1 MATYQFNVV
10 KSILQKSIFDENVIH
25 IILTAYWKNLKNKY
39 KDLVDW
45 INIDKLNWEQLSSNP
60 NAIYLLEIRNEF
72 ENCLSI
78 KAYNNLRDKICWDN
92 LSLNPNAIEL
102 LTNNKDKLDKKAL
115 LFLFG
120 HGLIT
125 FFKNEDDIDKIWD
138 LINNDEYNNKDV
150 EKLLIYWGDL
160 SKNPNAI
167 ELLTNNQDKI
177 CWYELTKNPNAIDL
191 LKNNQDKIYW
201 DNLCLNPN
209 AIELLTNNQDKIDW
223 DNLCLNPNAIDLLKE
238 NQDEIDWYYLSSNP
252 SIFEDEPMP
261 II

>member
-102 LTNNKDKLDKKAL
+102 LTNNQHK
-115 LFLFG
+115 
-120 HGLIT
+120 
-125 FFKNEDDIDKIWD
+125 IDW
-138 LINNDEYNNKDV
+138 ER
-150 EKLLIYWGDL
+150 L
-160 SKNPNAI
+160 SS
-167 ELLTNNQDKI
+167 
-177 CWYELTKNPNAIDL
+177 
-191 LKNNQDKIYW
+191 
-201 DNLCLNPN
+201 NPN

-223 DNLCLNPNAIDLLKE
+223 ESLSANPNAIHLLK
-238 NQDEIDWYYLSSNP
+238 NNVDEIDWYYLSVNP

-261 II
+261 IV